1 MKHTL
6 NIPILGFAA
15 YSGTGK
21 TTLLEAL
28 IPKLTKAGLRIG
40 MLKHA
45 HHNFD
50 VDQPGKD
57 SHRLRKAGASQML
70 ISSRNRFAL
79 MTETPESESEFDY
92 LLTRFDEDKLD
103 VVLVEGCKNIAF
115 PKIELHR
122 EEVGKPWLHPNDENI
137 IAIASDSGE
146 LDSELP
152 QMNINDLEAIAQF
165 VIQYVQEAKAP
176 KSKEKEAACCDTLS
190 PAFLS
195 VVQGQ
200 EKILSLVNT
209 VSETEACKI
218 EDAYGRVLADH
229 VVSPV
234 NVPQY
239 TNSAMDGYA
248 IRGDD
253 VERES
258 YQVVAKVMAGHAYDK
273 PLEVGQAVKI
283 MTGAPT
289 PINGDTVVMREQ
301 ASKDGDTVTF
311 NGASIKT
318 GQNVRQAGEDLA
330 IGNDVFTA
338 GTRLAS
344 PEMGMIASLGFGEA
358 NVFRKLKVAVFSTG
372 DEVQAPGTEQKA
384 NSIYDSNRF
393 TIMGMLEKLGCEI
406 LDFGILEDN
415 EQLMIEALENASAQA
430 DVVMTS
436 GGVSVGDA
444 DYIKLALDKLGQ
456 IDFWRINMRPG
467 RPLAFGQINDK
478 PFFGLPGNPVA
489 VMVSFINFVEPALRK
504 MQGEQGWKPLKV
516 SAIATENLRSRQGR
530 TEFSRGIYELDET
543 GRLTVRTTGKQGSGI
558 LRSMSEANCL
568 IEISPAV
575 DTVKAG
581 ESVTIIPLQAESRPI
596 QNSKVSMSGLFIDYR
611 KIFQRDSYGSHHSLH
626 LQRPRQ
632 RTDVLVPATPQHSR
646 SSCRSRRYR
655 YH

>member
-28 IPKLTKAGLRIG
+28 LPKLTEAGLRIG

-50 VDQPGKD
+50 VDKPGKD
-57 SHRLRKAGASQML
+57 SYRLRKAGASQML
-70 ISSRNRFAL
+70 IASRNRFAL
-79 MTETPESESEFDY
+79 MTETPEAEAEFEY

-122 EEVGKPWLHPNDENI
+122 EEVGKPWLYPHDENI
-137 IAIASDSGE
+137 IAIASDSAE

-152 QMNINDLEAIAQF
+152 QMNINDLDAIAQF
-165 VIQYVQEAKAP
+165 VLQYVQDAKAP
-176 KSKEKEAACCDTLS
+176 KSKEKDAACCDTLS

-200 EKILSLVNT
+200 EKVLSLVNT
-209 VSETEACKI
+209 VSEIEACKI
-218 EDAYGRVLADH
+218 ENAYGRILAEH
-229 VVSPV
+229 IISPV

-248 IRGDD
+248 IRSDD
-253 VERES
+253 VDRDS
-258 YQVVAKVMAGHAYDK
+258 YQVVAEVMAGHAYDQ

-289 PINGDTVVMREQ
+289 PLNGDTVVMREQ
-301 ASKDGDTVTF
+301 ASQEGDKVTF
-311 NGASIKT
+311 DGANIKA

-330 IGNDVFTA
+330 IGSDVFTA

-372 DEVQAPGTEQKA
+372 DEVQTPGTEQKA

-467 RPLAFGQINDK
+467 RPLAFGQINNK

-516 SAIATENLRSRQGR
+516 NAIATENLRSRQGR
-530 TEFSRGIYELDET
+530 TEFSRGIYELDNT

-568 IEISPAV
+568 IEISPAI

-581 ESVTIIPLQAESRPI
+581 ESVTIIPLQGRI
-596 QNSKVSMSGLFIDYR
+596 
-611 KIFQRDSYGSHHSLH
+611 
-626 LQRPRQ
+626 
-632 RTDVLVPATPQHSR
+632 
-646 SSCRSRRYR
+646 
-655 YH
+655 

>member
-28 IPKLTKAGLRIG
+28 LPKLTEAGLRIG

-146 LDSELP
+146 LVSDLP

-209 VSETEACKI
+209 VAETEACKI
-218 EDAYGRVLADH
+218 ENAYGRVLADH

-258 YQVVAKVMAGHAYDK
+258 YQVVAEVMAGHAYDQ

-301 ASKDGDTVTF
+301 ASQDGDTVMF
-311 NGASIKT
+311 NGASIKI

-330 IGNDVFTA
+330 IGSDVFTA

-581 ESVTIIPLQAESRPI
+581 ESVTIIPLQGRI
-596 QNSKVSMSGLFIDYR
+596 
-611 KIFQRDSYGSHHSLH
+611 
-626 LQRPRQ
+626 
-632 RTDVLVPATPQHSR
+632 
-646 SSCRSRRYR
+646 
-655 YH
+655 

>member
-28 IPKLTKAGLRIG
+28 LPKLTEAGLRIG

-50 VDQPGKD
+50 VDKPGKD
-57 SHRLRKAGASQML
+57 SYRLRKAGASQML
-70 ISSRNRFAL
+70 IASRNRFAL
-79 MTETPESESEFDY
+79 MTETPEAEAEFEY
-92 LLTRFDEDKLD
+92 LLTRFDEDMLD

-122 EEVGKPWLHPNDENI
+122 EEVGKPWLYPNDENI

-152 QMNINDLEAIAQF
+152 QMNIHDLEAIAQF
-165 VIQYVQEAKAP
+165 VIQYAQEAKAP
-176 KSKEKEAACCDTLS
+176 KNKEKEAACCDTLS

-209 VSETEACKI
+209 VSEIEACKI
-218 EDAYGRVLADH
+218 ENAYGRVLAEH
-229 VVSPV
+229 IVSPV

-248 IRGDD
+248 IRSDD
-253 VERES
+253 VDRDS
-258 YQVVAKVMAGHAYDK
+258 YQVVAEVMAGHAYDQ
-273 PLEVGQAVKI
+273 PLDVGQAVKI

-289 PINGDTVVMREQ
+289 PRNGDTVVMREQ
-301 ASKDGDTVTF
+301 ASQEGDKVTF
-311 NGASIKT
+311 NGANIKA

-330 IGNDVFTA
+330 IGSDVFTA

-467 RPLAFGQINDK
+467 RPLAFGQINNK

-516 SAIATENLRSRQGR
+516 NAIATENLRSRQGR
-530 TEFSRGIYELDET
+530 TEFSRGVYELDAT

-568 IEISPAV
+568 IEISPAI

-581 ESVTIIPLQAESRPI
+581 ESVTIIPLQGRI
-596 QNSKVSMSGLFIDYR
+596 
-611 KIFQRDSYGSHHSLH
+611 
-626 LQRPRQ
+626 
-632 RTDVLVPATPQHSR
+632 
-646 SSCRSRRYR
+646 
-655 YH
+655 

>member
-28 IPKLTKAGLRIG
+28 LPKLTEAGLRIG

-50 VDQPGKD
+50 VDKPGKD
-57 SHRLRKAGASQML
+57 SYRLRKAGASQML
-70 ISSRNRFAL
+70 IASRNRFAL
-79 MTETPESESEFDY
+79 MTETPEAEAEFEF
-92 LLTRFDEDKLD
+92 LLTRFDEDMLD

-122 EEVGKPWLHPNDENI
+122 EEVGKPWLYPNDENI
-137 IAIASDSGE
+137 IAIASDGGE

-176 KSKEKEAACCDTLS
+176 KNKEKEAACCDTLS

-209 VSETEACKI
+209 VSEIEACKI
-218 EDAYGRVLADH
+218 ENAYGRVLAEH
-229 VVSPV
+229 IVSPV

-248 IRGDD
+248 IRSDD
-253 VERES
+253 VDRDS
-258 YQVVAKVMAGHAYDK
+258 YQVVAEVMAGHAYDQ

-289 PINGDTVVMREQ
+289 PRNGDTVVMREQ
-301 ASKDGDTVTF
+301 ASQEGDKVTF
-311 NGASIKT
+311 NSANIKA

-330 IGNDVFTA
+330 IGSDVFTA

-358 NVFRKLKVAVFSTG
+358 NVFRKVKVAVFSTG

-415 EQLMIEALENASAQA
+415 EKLMIEALENASAQA

-467 RPLAFGQINDK
+467 RPLAFGQINNK

-516 SAIATENLRSRQGR
+516 NAIATENLRSRQGR
-530 TEFSRGIYELDET
+530 TEFSRGVYELDAT

-568 IEISPAV
+568 IEISPAI

-581 ESVTIIPLQAESRPI
+581 ESVTIIPLQGRI
-596 QNSKVSMSGLFIDYR
+596 
-611 KIFQRDSYGSHHSLH
+611 
-626 LQRPRQ
+626 
-632 RTDVLVPATPQHSR
+632 
-646 SSCRSRRYR
+646 
-655 YH
+655 

>member
-6 NIPILGFAA
+6 NIPIIGFAA

-28 IPKLTKAGLRIG
+28 LPKLTEAGLRIG

-50 VDQPGKD
+50 VDKPGKD
-57 SHRLRKAGASQML
+57 SYRLRKAGASQML
-70 ISSRNRFAL
+70 IASRNRFAL
-79 MTETPESESEFDY
+79 MTETPEAEAEFEY

-122 EEVGKPWLHPNDENI
+122 EEVGKPWLYPHDDNI
-137 IAIASDSGE
+137 IAIASDTAE

-152 QMNINDLEAIAQF
+152 QMNINDLDAIAQF
-165 VIQYVQEAKAP
+165 VLQYVQDAKAP
-176 KSKEKEAACCDTLS
+176 KSKEKDAACCDTLS

-209 VSETEACKI
+209 VSEIEACKI
-218 EDAYGRVLADH
+218 ENAYGRVLAEH
-229 VVSPV
+229 IISPV

-248 IRGDD
+248 IRSDD
-253 VERES
+253 VDRDS
-258 YQVVAKVMAGHAYDK
+258 YQIVAEVMAGHAYDQ

-289 PINGDTVVMREQ
+289 PLNGDTVVMREQ
-301 ASKDGDTVTF
+301 ASQEGDNVTF
-311 NGASIKT
+311 NGAHIKA

-330 IGNDVFTA
+330 IGSDVFTA

-358 NVFRKLKVAVFSTG
+358 NVFRKLKIAVFSTG

-467 RPLAFGQINDK
+467 RPLAFGQINNK

-516 SAIATENLRSRQGR
+516 NAIATENLRSRQGR
-530 TEFSRGIYELDET
+530 TEFSRGIYELDNT

-568 IEISPAV
+568 IEISPAI

-581 ESVTIIPLQAESRPI
+581 ESVTIIPLQGRI
-596 QNSKVSMSGLFIDYR
+596 
-611 KIFQRDSYGSHHSLH
+611 
-626 LQRPRQ
+626 
-632 RTDVLVPATPQHSR
+632 
-646 SSCRSRRYR
+646 
-655 YH
+655 

>member
-28 IPKLTKAGLRIG
+28 LPKLTEAGLRIG

-50 VDQPGKD
+50 VDKPGKD
-57 SHRLRKAGASQML
+57 SYRLRKAGASQML
-70 ISSRNRFAL
+70 IASRNRFAL
-79 MTETPESESEFDY
+79 MTETPEAEAEFEY

-122 EEVGKPWLHPNDENI
+122 EEVGKPWLYPHDDNI
-137 IAIASDSGE
+137 IAIASDTAE

-152 QMNINDLEAIAQF
+152 QMNINDLDAIAQF
-165 VIQYVQEAKAP
+165 VLQYVQDAKAP
-176 KSKEKEAACCDTLS
+176 KSKEKDAACCDTLS

-209 VSETEACKI
+209 VSEIEACKI
-218 EDAYGRVLADH
+218 ENAYGRVLAEH
-229 VVSPV
+229 IISPV

-248 IRGDD
+248 IRSDD
-253 VERES
+253 VDRDS
-258 YQVVAKVMAGHAYDK
+258 YQVVAEVMAGHAYDQ

-289 PINGDTVVMREQ
+289 PRNGDTVVMREQ
-301 ASKDGDTVTF
+301 ASQEGDKVTF
-311 NGASIKT
+311 NGSNIKA

-330 IGNDVFTA
+330 IGSDVFTA

-467 RPLAFGQINDK
+467 RPLAFGQINNK

-516 SAIATENLRSRQGR
+516 NAIATENLRSRQGR
-530 TEFSRGIYELDET
+530 TEFSRGIYELDNT

-568 IEISPAV
+568 IEISPAI

-581 ESVTIIPLQAESRPI
+581 ESVTIIPVQGRI
-596 QNSKVSMSGLFIDYR
+596 
-611 KIFQRDSYGSHHSLH
+611 
-626 LQRPRQ
+626 
-632 RTDVLVPATPQHSR
+632 
-646 SSCRSRRYR
+646 
-655 YH
+655 

>member
-28 IPKLTKAGLRIG
+28 LPKLTEAGLRIG

-50 VDQPGKD
+50 VDKPGKD

-70 ISSRNRFAL
+70 IASRNRFAL
-79 MTETPESESEFDY
+79 MTETPEAEAEFEY

-122 EEVGKPWLHPNDENI
+122 EEVGKPWLYPHDENI
-137 IAIASDSGE
+137 IAIASDSAE

-152 QMNINDLEAIAQF
+152 QMNINDLDAIAQF
-165 VIQYVQEAKAP
+165 VLQYVQDAKAP
-176 KSKEKEAACCDTLS
+176 KSKEKDAACCDTLS

-209 VSETEACKI
+209 VLEIEACKI
-218 EDAYGRVLADH
+218 ENAYGRVLAEH
-229 VVSPV
+229 IISSV

-248 IRGDD
+248 IRSDD
-253 VERES
+253 VDRDS
-258 YQVVAKVMAGHAYDK
+258 YQVVAEVMAGHAYDQ
-273 PLEVGQAVKI
+273 PLQVGQAVKI

-289 PINGDTVVMREQ
+289 PLNGDTVVMREQ
-301 ASKDGDTVTF
+301 ASQEGDKVTF
-311 NGASIKT
+311 NGAHIKA
-318 GQNVRQAGEDLA
+318 GQNVRQAGEDLT
-330 IGNDVFTA
+330 IGSDVFTA

-467 RPLAFGQINDK
+467 RPLAFGQINNK

-516 SAIATENLRSRQGR
+516 NAIATENLRSRQGR
-530 TEFSRGIYELDET
+530 TEFSRGIYELDNT

-568 IEISPAV
+568 IEISPAI

-581 ESVTIIPLQAESRPI
+581 ESVTIIPLQGRI
-596 QNSKVSMSGLFIDYR
+596 
-611 KIFQRDSYGSHHSLH
+611 
-626 LQRPRQ
+626 
-632 RTDVLVPATPQHSR
+632 
-646 SSCRSRRYR
+646 
-655 YH
+655 

>member
-28 IPKLTKAGLRIG
+28 LPKLTEAGLRIG

-209 VSETEACKI
+209 VAETEACKI

-253 VERES
+253 VERSS
-258 YQVVAKVMAGHAYDK
+258 YQVVAEVMAGHAYDQ

-301 ASKDGDTVTF
+301 ASQDGDTVTF

-330 IGNDVFTA
+330 IGSDVFTA

-467 RPLAFGQINDK
+467 RPLAFGQINNK

-575 DTVKAG
+575 DTVKTG
-581 ESVTIIPLQAESRPI
+581 ESVTIIPLQGRI
-596 QNSKVSMSGLFIDYR
+596 
-611 KIFQRDSYGSHHSLH
+611 
-626 LQRPRQ
+626 
-632 RTDVLVPATPQHSR
+632 
-646 SSCRSRRYR
+646 
-655 YH
+655 

>member
-28 IPKLTKAGLRIG
+28 LPKLTEAGLRIG

-50 VDQPGKD
+50 VDKPGKD
-57 SHRLRKAGASQML
+57 SYRLRKAGASQML
-70 ISSRNRFAL
+70 IASRNRFAL
-79 MTETPESESEFDY
+79 MTETPEAEAEFEY

-122 EEVGKPWLHPNDENI
+122 EEVGKPWLYPHDENI
-137 IAIASDSGE
+137 IAIASDTAE

-152 QMNINDLEAIAQF
+152 QMNINDLDAIAQF
-165 VIQYVQEAKAP
+165 VLQYVQEAKAP
-176 KSKEKEAACCDTLS
+176 KSKEKDAACCDTLS

-209 VSETEACKI
+209 VSEIEACKI
-218 EDAYGRVLADH
+218 ENAYGRVLAEDII
-229 VVSPV
+229 SPV

-248 IRGDD
+248 IRSDD
-253 VERES
+253 VDRDS
-258 YQVVAKVMAGHAYDK
+258 YQVVAEVMAGHAYDQ
-273 PLEVGQAVKI
+273 PLQVGQAVKI

-289 PINGDTVVMREQ
+289 PLNGDTVVMREQ
-301 ASKDGDTVTF
+301 ASQEGDKVTF
-311 NGASIKT
+311 NGAHIKA

-330 IGNDVFTA
+330 IGSDVFTA

-467 RPLAFGQINDK
+467 RPLAFGQINNK

-516 SAIATENLRSRQGR
+516 NAIATENLRSRQGR
-530 TEFSRGIYELDET
+530 TEFSRGIYELDDT

-568 IEISPAV
+568 IEISPAI

-581 ESVTIIPLQAESRPI
+581 ESVTIIPLQGRI
-596 QNSKVSMSGLFIDYR
+596 
-611 KIFQRDSYGSHHSLH
+611 
-626 LQRPRQ
+626 
-632 RTDVLVPATPQHSR
+632 
-646 SSCRSRRYR
+646 
-655 YH
+655 

>member
-28 IPKLTKAGLRIG
+28 LPKLTEAGLRIG

-50 VDQPGKD
+50 VDKPGKD
-57 SHRLRKAGASQML
+57 SYRLRKAGASQML
-70 ISSRNRFAL
+70 IASRNRFAL
-79 MTETPESESEFDY
+79 MTETPEAEAEFEY

-122 EEVGKPWLHPNDENI
+122 EEVGKPWLYPHDENI
-137 IAIASDSGE
+137 IAIASDSAE

-152 QMNINDLEAIAQF
+152 QMNINDLDAIAQF
-165 VIQYVQEAKAP
+165 VLQYVQDAKAP
-176 KSKEKEAACCDTLS
+176 KSKEKDAACCDTLS

-209 VSETEACKI
+209 VSEIEACKI
-218 EDAYGRVLADH
+218 ENAYGRVLAEH
-229 VVSPV
+229 IISPV

-248 IRGDD
+248 IRSDD
-253 VERES
+253 VDRDS
-258 YQVVAKVMAGHAYDK
+258 YQVVAEVMAGHAYDQ

-289 PINGDTVVMREQ
+289 PLNGDTVVMREQ
-301 ASKDGDTVTF
+301 ASQEGDKVTF
-311 NGASIKT
+311 NGSNIKA

-330 IGNDVFTA
+330 IGSDVFTA

-467 RPLAFGQINDK
+467 RPLAFGQINNK

-516 SAIATENLRSRQGR
+516 NAIATENLRSRQGR
-530 TEFSRGIYELDET
+530 TEFSRGIYELDNT

-568 IEISPAV
+568 IEISPAI

-581 ESVTIIPLQAESRPI
+581 ESVTIIPLQGRI
-596 QNSKVSMSGLFIDYR
+596 
-611 KIFQRDSYGSHHSLH
+611 
-626 LQRPRQ
+626 
-632 RTDVLVPATPQHSR
+632 
-646 SSCRSRRYR
+646 
-655 YH
+655 

>member
-28 IPKLTKAGLRIG
+28 LPKLTEAGLRIG

-50 VDQPGKD
+50 VDKPGKD
-57 SHRLRKAGASQML
+57 SYRLRKAGASQML
-70 ISSRNRFAL
+70 IASRNRFAL
-79 MTETPESESEFDY
+79 MTETPEAEAEFEY

-122 EEVGKPWLHPNDENI
+122 EEVGKPWLYPHDENI
-137 IAIASDSGE
+137 IAIASDSAE

-152 QMNINDLEAIAQF
+152 QMNINDLDAIAQF
-165 VIQYVQEAKAP
+165 VLQYVQDAKAP
-176 KSKEKEAACCDTLS
+176 KSKEKDAACCDTLS

-209 VSETEACKI
+209 VSEIEACKI
-218 EDAYGRVLADH
+218 ENAYGRVLAEDII
-229 VVSPV
+229 SPV

-248 IRGDD
+248 IRSDD
-253 VERES
+253 VDRDS
-258 YQVVAKVMAGHAYDK
+258 YQVVAEVMAGHAYDQ
-273 PLEVGQAVKI
+273 PLQVGQAVKI

-289 PINGDTVVMREQ
+289 PLNGDTVVMREQ
-301 ASKDGDTVTF
+301 ASQEGDKVTF
-311 NGASIKT
+311 NGSHIKA

-330 IGNDVFTA
+330 IGSDVFTA

-344 PEMGMIASLGFGEA
+344 PEMGMTASLGFGEA

-467 RPLAFGQINDK
+467 RPLAFGQINNK

-516 SAIATENLRSRQGR
+516 NAIATENLRSRQGR
-530 TEFSRGIYELDET
+530 TEFSRGIYELDDT
-543 GRLTVRTTGKQGSGI
+543 GRLTVRTTGQQGSGI

-568 IEISPAV
+568 IEISPAI

-581 ESVTIIPLQAESRPI
+581 ESVTIIPLQGRI
-596 QNSKVSMSGLFIDYR
+596 
-611 KIFQRDSYGSHHSLH
+611 
-626 LQRPRQ
+626 
-632 RTDVLVPATPQHSR
+632 
-646 SSCRSRRYR
+646 
-655 YH
+655 

>member
-6 NIPILGFAA
+6 NIPIIGFAA

-28 IPKLTKAGLRIG
+28 LPKLTEAGLRIG

-50 VDQPGKD
+50 VDKPGKD
-57 SHRLRKAGASQML
+57 SYRLRKAGASQML
-70 ISSRNRFAL
+70 IASRNRFAL
-79 MTETPESESEFDY
+79 MTETPEAEAEFEY

-122 EEVGKPWLHPNDENI
+122 EEVGKPWLYPHDENI
-137 IAIASDSGE
+137 IAIASDTAE

-152 QMNINDLEAIAQF
+152 QMNINDLDAIAQF
-165 VIQYVQEAKAP
+165 VLQYVQEAKAP
-176 KSKEKEAACCDTLS
+176 KSKEKDAACCDTLS

-209 VSETEACKI
+209 VSEIEACKI
-218 EDAYGRVLADH
+218 ENAYGRVLAEH
-229 VVSPV
+229 IVSPV

-248 IRGDD
+248 IRSDD
-253 VERES
+253 VDRDS
-258 YQVVAKVMAGHAYDK
+258 YQVVAEVMAGHAYDQ

-289 PINGDTVVMREQ
+289 PLNGDTVVMREQ
-301 ASKDGDTVTF
+301 ASQEGDKVTF
-311 NGASIKT
+311 DGANIKA

-330 IGNDVFTA
+330 IGSDVFTA

-372 DEVQAPGTEQKA
+372 DEVQTPGTEQKA

-467 RPLAFGQINDK
+467 RPLAFGQINNK

-516 SAIATENLRSRQGR
+516 NAIATENLRSRQGR
-530 TEFSRGIYELDET
+530 TEFSRGIYELDNT

-568 IEISPAV
+568 IEISPAI

-581 ESVTIIPLQAESRPI
+581 ESVTIIPLQGRI
-596 QNSKVSMSGLFIDYR
+596 
-611 KIFQRDSYGSHHSLH
+611 
-626 LQRPRQ
+626 
-632 RTDVLVPATPQHSR
+632 
-646 SSCRSRRYR
+646 
-655 YH
+655 

>member
-28 IPKLTKAGLRIG
+28 LPKLTEAGLRIG

-92 LLTRFDEDKLD
+92 LLTRFDEGKLD

-137 IAIASDSGE
+137 IAIASDSDE

-258 YQVVAKVMAGHAYDK
+258 YQVVAEVMAGHAYDQ

-301 ASKDGDTVTF
+301 ASQDDETVTF

-318 GQNVRQAGEDLA
+318 GQNVRQAGEDLE
-330 IGNDVFTA
+330 IGSDVFTA

-543 GRLTVRTTGKQGSGI
+543 GRLSVRTTGKQGSGI

-575 DTVKAG
+575 DTVKVG
-581 ESVTIIPLQAESRPI
+581 ESVTIIPLQGRI
-596 QNSKVSMSGLFIDYR
+596 
-611 KIFQRDSYGSHHSLH
+611 
-626 LQRPRQ
+626 
-632 RTDVLVPATPQHSR
+632 
-646 SSCRSRRYR
+646 
-655 YH
+655 

>member
-28 IPKLTKAGLRIG
+28 LPKLTEAGLRIG

-50 VDQPGKD
+50 VDKPGKD
-57 SHRLRKAGASQML
+57 SYRLRKAGASQML
-70 ISSRNRFAL
+70 IASRNRFAL
-79 MTETPESESEFDY
+79 MTETPEAEAEFEY

-122 EEVGKPWLHPNDENI
+122 EEVGKPWLYPHDENI
-137 IAIASDSGE
+137 IAIASDTAE

-152 QMNINDLEAIAQF
+152 QMNINDLDAIAQF
-165 VIQYVQEAKAP
+165 VLQYVQEAKAP
-176 KSKEKEAACCDTLS
+176 KSKEKDAACCDTLS

-209 VSETEACKI
+209 VSEIEACKI
-218 EDAYGRVLADH
+218 ENAYGRVLSEH
-229 VVSPV
+229 IISPV

-248 IRGDD
+248 IRSDD
-253 VERES
+253 VDRDS
-258 YQVVAKVMAGHAYDK
+258 YQVVAEVMAGHAYDQ

-289 PINGDTVVMREQ
+289 PLNGDTVVMREQ
-301 ASKDGDTVTF
+301 ASLEGDKVTF
-311 NGASIKT
+311 NGSNIKA

-330 IGNDVFTA
+330 IGSDVFTA

-467 RPLAFGQINDK
+467 RPLAFGQINNK

-516 SAIATENLRSRQGR
+516 NAIATENLRSRQGR
-530 TEFSRGIYELDET
+530 TEFSRGIYELDDT

-568 IEISPAV
+568 IEISPAI

-581 ESVTIIPLQAESRPI
+581 ESVTIIPLQGRI
-596 QNSKVSMSGLFIDYR
+596 
-611 KIFQRDSYGSHHSLH
+611 
-626 LQRPRQ
+626 
-632 RTDVLVPATPQHSR
+632 
-646 SSCRSRRYR
+646 
-655 YH
+655 

>member
-28 IPKLTKAGLRIG
+28 LPKLTEAGLRIG

-50 VDQPGKD
+50 VDKPGKD
-57 SHRLRKAGASQML
+57 SYRLRKAGASQML
-70 ISSRNRFAL
+70 IASRNRFAL
-79 MTETPESESEFDY
+79 MTETPEAEAEFEY

-122 EEVGKPWLHPNDENI
+122 EEVGKPWLYPHDDNI
-137 IAIASDSGE
+137 IAIASDSAE

-152 QMNINDLEAIAQF
+152 QMNINDLDAIAQF
-165 VIQYVQEAKAP
+165 VLQYVQDAKAP
-176 KSKEKEAACCDTLS
+176 KSKEKDAACCDTLS

-209 VSETEACKI
+209 VSEIEACKI
-218 EDAYGRVLADH
+218 ENAYGRVLAEH
-229 VVSPV
+229 IISPV

-248 IRGDD
+248 IRSDD
-253 VERES
+253 VDRDS
-258 YQVVAKVMAGHAYDK
+258 YQVVAEVMAGHAYDQ

-289 PINGDTVVMREQ
+289 PRNGDTVVMREQ
-301 ASKDGDTVTF
+301 ASQEGDKVTF
-311 NGASIKT
+311 NGSNIKA

-330 IGNDVFTA
+330 IGSDVFTA

-467 RPLAFGQINDK
+467 RPLAFGQINNK

-516 SAIATENLRSRQGR
+516 NAIATENLRSRQGR
-530 TEFSRGIYELDET
+530 TEFSRGIYELDNT

-568 IEISPAV
+568 IEISPAI

-581 ESVTIIPLQAESRPI
+581 ESVTIIPLQGRI
-596 QNSKVSMSGLFIDYR
+596 
-611 KIFQRDSYGSHHSLH
+611 
-626 LQRPRQ
+626 
-632 RTDVLVPATPQHSR
+632 
-646 SSCRSRRYR
+646 
-655 YH
+655 

>member
-28 IPKLTKAGLRIG
+28 LPKLTETGLRIG

-50 VDQPGKD
+50 VDKPGKD
-57 SHRLRKAGASQML
+57 SYRLRKAGASQML
-70 ISSRNRFAL
+70 IASRNRFAL
-79 MTETPESESEFDY
+79 MTETPEAEAEFEY

-122 EEVGKPWLHPNDENI
+122 EEVGKPWLYPHDDNI
-137 IAIASDSGE
+137 IAIASDTAE

-152 QMNINDLEAIAQF
+152 QMNINDLDAIAQF
-165 VIQYVQEAKAP
+165 VLQYVQEAKAP
-176 KSKEKEAACCDTLS
+176 KSKEKDAACCDTLS

-209 VSETEACKI
+209 VSEIEACKI
-218 EDAYGRVLADH
+218 ENAYGRVLAEDII
-229 VVSPV
+229 SPV

-248 IRGDD
+248 IRSDD
-253 VERES
+253 VDRDS
-258 YQVVAKVMAGHAYDK
+258 YQVVAEVMAGHAYDQ

-289 PINGDTVVMREQ
+289 PRNGDTVVMREQ
-301 ASKDGDTVTF
+301 ASQEGDKVTF
-311 NGASIKT
+311 NGANIKA

-330 IGNDVFTA
+330 IGSDVFTA

-467 RPLAFGQINDK
+467 RPLAFGQINNK

-516 SAIATENLRSRQGR
+516 NAIATENLRSRQGR
-530 TEFSRGIYELDET
+530 TEFSRGIYELDDT

-568 IEISPAV
+568 IEISPAI

-581 ESVTIIPLQAESRPI
+581 ESVTIIPLQGRI
-596 QNSKVSMSGLFIDYR
+596 
-611 KIFQRDSYGSHHSLH
+611 
-626 LQRPRQ
+626 
-632 RTDVLVPATPQHSR
+632 
-646 SSCRSRRYR
+646 
-655 YH
+655 

>member
-6 NIPILGFAA
+6 NIPIIGFAA

-28 IPKLTKAGLRIG
+28 LPKLTEAGLRIG

-50 VDQPGKD
+50 VDKPGKD
-57 SHRLRKAGASQML
+57 SYRLRKAGASQML
-70 ISSRNRFAL
+70 IASRNRFAL
-79 MTETPESESEFDY
+79 MTETPEAEAEFEY

-122 EEVGKPWLHPNDENI
+122 EEVGKPWLYPHDENI
-137 IAIASDSGE
+137 IAIASDTAE

-152 QMNINDLEAIAQF
+152 QMNINDLDAIAQF
-165 VIQYVQEAKAP
+165 VLQYVQEAKAP
-176 KSKEKEAACCDTLS
+176 KSKEKDAACCDTLS

-209 VSETEACKI
+209 VSEIEACKI
-218 EDAYGRVLADH
+218 ENAYGRVLAEDII
-229 VVSPV
+229 SPV

-248 IRGDD
+248 IRSDD
-253 VERES
+253 VDRDS
-258 YQVVAKVMAGHAYDK
+258 YQIVAEVMAGHAYDQL
-273 PLEVGQAVKI
+273 LEVGQAVKI

-289 PINGDTVVMREQ
+289 PLNGDTVVMREQ
-301 ASKDGDTVTF
+301 ASQEGDNVTF
-311 NGASIKT
+311 NGAHIKA

-330 IGNDVFTA
+330 IGSDVFTA

-467 RPLAFGQINDK
+467 RPLAFGQINNK

-516 SAIATENLRSRQGR
+516 NAIATENLRSRQGR
-530 TEFSRGIYELDET
+530 TEFSRGVYELDDT

-568 IEISPAV
+568 IEISPAI

-581 ESVTIIPLQAESRPI
+581 ESVTIIPLQGRI
-596 QNSKVSMSGLFIDYR
+596 
-611 KIFQRDSYGSHHSLH
+611 
-626 LQRPRQ
+626 
-632 RTDVLVPATPQHSR
+632 
-646 SSCRSRRYR
+646 
-655 YH
+655 

>member
-28 IPKLTKAGLRIG
+28 LPKLTEAGLRIG

-50 VDQPGKD
+50 VDKPGKD

-70 ISSRNRFAL
+70 IASRNRFAL
-79 MTETPESESEFDY
+79 MTETREAEAEFEY
-92 LLTRFDEDKLD
+92 LLTRFDEDNLD

-122 EEVGKPWLHPNDENI
+122 EEVGKPWLYPHDDNI
-137 IAIASDSGE
+137 IAIASDSAE

-152 QMNINDLEAIAQF
+152 QMNINDLDAIAQF
-165 VIQYVQEAKAP
+165 VLQYVQEAKAP
-176 KSKEKEAACCDTLS
+176 KSKEKDAACCDTLS

-209 VSETEACKI
+209 VSEIEACKI
-218 EDAYGRVLADH
+218 ENAYGRVLAEDII
-229 VVSPV
+229 SPV

-248 IRGDD
+248 IRSDD
-253 VERES
+253 VDRDS
-258 YQVVAKVMAGHAYDK
+258 YQVVAEVMAGHAYDQ

-289 PINGDTVVMREQ
+289 PRNGDTVVMREQ
-301 ASKDGDTVTF
+301 ASQEGDKVTF
-311 NGASIKT
+311 NGSNIKA

-330 IGNDVFTA
+330 IGSDVFTA

-467 RPLAFGQINDK
+467 RPLAFGQINNK

-516 SAIATENLRSRQGR
+516 NAIATENLRSRQGR
-530 TEFSRGIYELDET
+530 TEFSRGIYELDDT

-568 IEISPAV
+568 IEISPAI

-581 ESVTIIPLQAESRPI
+581 ESVTIIPLQGRI
-596 QNSKVSMSGLFIDYR
+596 
-611 KIFQRDSYGSHHSLH
+611 
-626 LQRPRQ
+626 
-632 RTDVLVPATPQHSR
+632 
-646 SSCRSRRYR
+646 
-655 YH
+655 

>member
-28 IPKLTKAGLRIG
+28 LPKLTEAGLRIG

-50 VDQPGKD
+50 VDKPGKD
-57 SHRLRKAGASQML
+57 SYRLRKAGASQML
-70 ISSRNRFAL
+70 IASRNRFAL
-79 MTETPESESEFDY
+79 MTETPEAEAEFEY
-92 LLTRFDEDKLD
+92 LLTRFDEDMLD

-122 EEVGKPWLHPNDENI
+122 EEVGKPWLYPHDENI
-137 IAIASDSGE
+137 IAIASDSAE

-152 QMNINDLEAIAQF
+152 QMNINDLDAIAQF
-165 VIQYVQEAKAP
+165 VLQYVQDAKAP
-176 KSKEKEAACCDTLS
+176 KSKEKDAACCDTLS

-200 EKILSLVNT
+200 EKVLSLVNT
-209 VSETEACKI
+209 VSEIEACKI
-218 EDAYGRVLADH
+218 ENAYGRVLAEDII
-229 VVSPV
+229 SPV

-248 IRGDD
+248 IRSDD
-253 VERES
+253 VDRDS
-258 YQVVAKVMAGHAYDK
+258 YQVVAEVMAGHAYDQ
-273 PLEVGQAVKI
+273 PLQVGQAVKI

-289 PINGDTVVMREQ
+289 PLNGDTVVMREQ
-301 ASKDGDTVTF
+301 ASQEGDEVTF
-311 NGASIKT
+311 NGAHIKA
-318 GQNVRQAGEDLA
+318 GQNVRQAGEDLT
-330 IGNDVFTA
+330 IGSDVFTA

-467 RPLAFGQINDK
+467 RPLAFGQINNK

-516 SAIATENLRSRQGR
+516 NAIATENLRSRQGR
-530 TEFSRGIYELDET
+530 TEFSRGIYELDDT

-568 IEISPAV
+568 IEISPAI

-581 ESVTIIPLQAESRPI
+581 ESVTIIPLQGRI
-596 QNSKVSMSGLFIDYR
+596 
-611 KIFQRDSYGSHHSLH
+611 
-626 LQRPRQ
+626 
-632 RTDVLVPATPQHSR
+632 
-646 SSCRSRRYR
+646 
-655 YH
+655 

>member
-28 IPKLTKAGLRIG
+28 LPKLTEAGLRIG

-50 VDQPGKD
+50 VDKPGKD
-57 SHRLRKAGASQML
+57 SYRLRKAGASQML
-70 ISSRNRFAL
+70 IASRNRFAL
-79 MTETPESESEFDY
+79 MTETPEAEAEFEY

-122 EEVGKPWLHPNDENI
+122 EEVGKPWLYPHDDNI
-137 IAIASDSGE
+137 IAIASDTAE

-152 QMNINDLEAIAQF
+152 QMNINDLDAIAQF
-165 VIQYVQEAKAP
+165 VLQYVQDAKAP
-176 KSKEKEAACCDTLS
+176 KSKEKDAACCDTLS

-209 VSETEACKI
+209 VSGIEACKI
-218 EDAYGRVLADH
+218 ENAYGRVLAEH
-229 VVSPV
+229 IISPV

-248 IRGDD
+248 IRSDD
-253 VERES
+253 VDRDS
-258 YQVVAKVMAGHAYDK
+258 YQVVAEVMAGHAYDQ

-289 PINGDTVVMREQ
+289 PRNGDTVVMREQ
-301 ASKDGDTVTF
+301 ASQEGDKVTF
-311 NGASIKT
+311 NGSNIKA

-330 IGNDVFTA
+330 IGSDVFTA

-467 RPLAFGQINDK
+467 RPLAFGQINNK

-516 SAIATENLRSRQGR
+516 NAIATENLRSRQGR
-530 TEFSRGIYELDET
+530 TEFSRGIYELDDT

-568 IEISPAV
+568 IEISPAI

-581 ESVTIIPLQAESRPI
+581 ESVTIIPLQGRI
-596 QNSKVSMSGLFIDYR
+596 
-611 KIFQRDSYGSHHSLH
+611 
-626 LQRPRQ
+626 
-632 RTDVLVPATPQHSR
+632 
-646 SSCRSRRYR
+646 
-655 YH
+655 

>member
-28 IPKLTKAGLRIG
+28 LPKLTDAGLRIG

-209 VSETEACKI
+209 VAETEACKI

-258 YQVVAKVMAGHAYDK
+258 YQVVAEVMAGHAYDQ

-301 ASKDGDTVTF
+301 ASQDGDTVTF
-311 NGASIKT
+311 NGTSIKT

-330 IGNDVFTA
+330 IGSDVFTA

-358 NVFRKLKVAVFSTG
+358 NVFRKLKVGVFSTG

-415 EQLMIEALENASAQA
+415 EQLMIEALEKASAQA

-467 RPLAFGQINDK
+467 RPLAFGQINNK

-516 SAIATENLRSRQGR
+516 SAIATESLRSRQGR
-530 TEFSRGIYELDET
+530 TEFSRGIYELDETGRET

-581 ESVTIIPLQAESRPI
+581 ESVTIIPLQGRI
-596 QNSKVSMSGLFIDYR
+596 
-611 KIFQRDSYGSHHSLH
+611 
-626 LQRPRQ
+626 
-632 RTDVLVPATPQHSR
+632 
-646 SSCRSRRYR
+646 
-655 YH
+655 

>member
-28 IPKLTKAGLRIG
+28 LPKLTEAGLRIG

-50 VDQPGKD
+50 VDKPGKD
-57 SHRLRKAGASQML
+57 SYRLRKAGASQML
-70 ISSRNRFAL
+70 IASRNRFAL
-79 MTETPESESEFDY
+79 MTETPEAEAEFEY

-122 EEVGKPWLHPNDENI
+122 EEVGKPWLYPHDENI
-137 IAIASDSGE
+137 IAIASDTAE

-152 QMNINDLEAIAQF
+152 QMNINDLDAIAQF
-165 VIQYVQEAKAP
+165 VLQYVQEAKAP
-176 KSKEKEAACCDTLS
+176 KSKEKDAACCDTLS

-209 VSETEACKI
+209 VSEIEVCKI
-218 EDAYGRVLADH
+218 ENAYDRVLAEH
-229 VVSPV
+229 IISPV

-248 IRGDD
+248 IRSDD
-253 VERES
+253 VDRDS
-258 YQVVAKVMAGHAYDK
+258 YQVVAEVMAGHAYDQ

-289 PINGDTVVMREQ
+289 PLNGDTVVMREQ
-301 ASKDGDTVTF
+301 ASQEGDKVTF
-311 NGASIKT
+311 NGSNIKA

-330 IGNDVFTA
+330 IGSDIFTA

-358 NVFRKLKVAVFSTG
+358 NVYRKLKVAVFSTG

-467 RPLAFGQINDK
+467 RPLAFGQINNK

-516 SAIATENLRSRQGR
+516 NAIATENLRSRQGR
-530 TEFSRGIYELDET
+530 TEFSRGIYELDDT

-568 IEISPAV
+568 IEISPAI

-581 ESVTIIPLQAESRPI
+581 ESVTIIPLQGRI
-596 QNSKVSMSGLFIDYR
+596 
-611 KIFQRDSYGSHHSLH
+611 
-626 LQRPRQ
+626 
-632 RTDVLVPATPQHSR
+632 
-646 SSCRSRRYR
+646 
-655 YH
+655 

>member
-28 IPKLTKAGLRIG
+28 LPKLTEAGLRIG

-50 VDQPGKD
+50 VDKPGKD
-57 SHRLRKAGASQML
+57 SYRLRKAGASQML
-70 ISSRNRFAL
+70 IASRNRFAL
-79 MTETPESESEFDY
+79 MTETPEAEAEFEY

-122 EEVGKPWLHPNDENI
+122 EEVGKPWLYPHDENI
-137 IAIASDSGE
+137 IAIASDSAE

-152 QMNINDLEAIAQF
+152 QMNINDLDAIAQF
-165 VIQYVQEAKAP
+165 VLQYVQDAKAP
-176 KSKEKEAACCDTLS
+176 KSKEKDAACCDTLS

-200 EKILSLVNT
+200 EKVLSLVNT
-209 VSETEACKI
+209 VSEIEACKI
-218 EDAYGRVLADH
+218 ENAYGRVLAEDII
-229 VVSPV
+229 SPV

-248 IRGDD
+248 IRSDD
-253 VERES
+253 VDRDS
-258 YQVVAKVMAGHAYDK
+258 YQVVAEVMAGHAYDQ

-289 PINGDTVVMREQ
+289 PRNGDTVVMREQ
-301 ASKDGDTVTF
+301 ASQEGDKVTF
-311 NGASIKT
+311 NGAHIKA

-330 IGNDVFTA
+330 IGSDVFTA

-467 RPLAFGQINDK
+467 RPLAFGQINNK

-516 SAIATENLRSRQGR
+516 NAIATENLRSRQGR
-530 TEFSRGIYELDET
+530 TEFSRGIYELDDT

-568 IEISPAV
+568 IEISPAI

-581 ESVTIIPLQAESRPI
+581 ESVTIIPLQGRI
-596 QNSKVSMSGLFIDYR
+596 
-611 KIFQRDSYGSHHSLH
+611 
-626 LQRPRQ
+626 
-632 RTDVLVPATPQHSR
+632 
-646 SSCRSRRYR
+646 
-655 YH
+655 

>member
-28 IPKLTKAGLRIG
+28 LPKLTEAGLRIG

-50 VDQPGKD
+50 VDKPGKD
-57 SHRLRKAGASQML
+57 SYRLRKAGASQML
-70 ISSRNRFAL
+70 IASRNRFAL
-79 MTETPESESEFDY
+79 MTETPEAEAEFEY

-122 EEVGKPWLHPNDENI
+122 EEVGKPWLYPHDENI
-137 IAIASDSGE
+137 IAIASDSAE

-152 QMNINDLEAIAQF
+152 QMNINDLDAIAQF
-165 VIQYVQEAKAP
+165 VLQYVQDAKAP
-176 KSKEKEAACCDTLS
+176 KSKEKDAACCDTLS

-209 VSETEACKI
+209 VSEIEACKI
-218 EDAYGRVLADH
+218 ENAYGRVLAEDII
-229 VVSPV
+229 SPV

-248 IRGDD
+248 IRSDD
-253 VERES
+253 VDRDS
-258 YQVVAKVMAGHAYDK
+258 YQVVAEVMAGHAYDQ
-273 PLEVGQAVKI
+273 PLQVGQAVKI

-289 PINGDTVVMREQ
+289 PLNGDTVVMREQ
-301 ASKDGDTVTF
+301 ASQEGDKVTF
-311 NGASIKT
+311 NGAHIKA

-330 IGNDVFTA
+330 IGSDVFTA

-344 PEMGMIASLGFGEA
+344 PEMGMTASLGFGEA

-467 RPLAFGQINDK
+467 RPLAFGQINNK

-516 SAIATENLRSRQGR
+516 NAIATENLRSRQGR
-530 TEFSRGIYELDET
+530 TEFSRGIYELDDT

-568 IEISPAV
+568 IEISPAI

-581 ESVTIIPLQAESRPI
+581 ESVTIIPLQGRI
-596 QNSKVSMSGLFIDYR
+596 
-611 KIFQRDSYGSHHSLH
+611 
-626 LQRPRQ
+626 
-632 RTDVLVPATPQHSR
+632 
-646 SSCRSRRYR
+646 
-655 YH
+655 

>member
-28 IPKLTKAGLRIG
+28 LPKLTEAGLRIG

-50 VDQPGKD
+50 VDKPGKD
-57 SHRLRKAGASQML
+57 SYRLRKAGASQML
-70 ISSRNRFAL
+70 IASRNRFAL
-79 MTETPESESEFDY
+79 MTETPEAEAEFEY

-122 EEVGKPWLHPNDENI
+122 EEVGKPWLYPHDENI
-137 IAIASDSGE
+137 IAIASDSAE

-152 QMNINDLEAIAQF
+152 QMNINDLDAIAQF
-165 VIQYVQEAKAP
+165 VLQYVQDAKAP
-176 KSKEKEAACCDTLS
+176 KSKEKDAACCDTLS

-209 VSETEACKI
+209 VSEIEACKI
-218 EDAYGRVLADH
+218 ENAYGRVLAEH
-229 VVSPV
+229 IISPV

-248 IRGDD
+248 IRSDD
-253 VERES
+253 VDRDS
-258 YQVVAKVMAGHAYDK
+258 YQIVAEVMAGHAYDQ

-289 PINGDTVVMREQ
+289 PRNGDTVVMREQ
-301 ASKDGDTVTF
+301 ASQEGDKVTF
-311 NGASIKT
+311 NGAHIKA

-330 IGNDVFTA
+330 IGSDVFTA

-344 PEMGMIASLGFGEA
+344 SEMGMIASLGFGEA

-467 RPLAFGQINDK
+467 RPLAFGQINNK

-516 SAIATENLRSRQGR
+516 NAIATENLRSRQGR
-530 TEFSRGIYELDET
+530 TEFSRGIYELDDT

-568 IEISPAV
+568 IEISPAI

-581 ESVTIIPLQAESRPI
+581 ESVTIIPLQGRI
-596 QNSKVSMSGLFIDYR
+596 
-611 KIFQRDSYGSHHSLH
+611 
-626 LQRPRQ
+626 
-632 RTDVLVPATPQHSR
+632 
-646 SSCRSRRYR
+646 
-655 YH
+655 

>member
-28 IPKLTKAGLRIG
+28 LPKLTEAGLRIG

-50 VDQPGKD
+50 VDKPGKD
-57 SHRLRKAGASQML
+57 SYRLRKAGASQML
-70 ISSRNRFAL
+70 IASRNRFAL
-79 MTETPESESEFDY
+79 MTETPEAEAEFEY
-92 LLTRFDEDKLD
+92 LLTRFDEDMLD
-103 VVLVEGCKNIAF
+103 VILVEGCKNIAF

-122 EEVGKPWLHPNDENI
+122 EEVGKPWLYPHDDNI
-137 IAIASDSGE
+137 IAIASDSAE

-152 QMNINDLEAIAQF
+152 QMNINDLDAIAQF
-165 VIQYVQEAKAP
+165 VLQYVQDAKAP
-176 KSKEKEAACCDTLS
+176 KSKEKDAACCDTLS

-209 VSETEACKI
+209 VSEIEACKI
-218 EDAYGRVLADH
+218 ENAYGRVLAEH
-229 VVSPV
+229 IVSPV

-248 IRGDD
+248 IRSDD
-253 VERES
+253 VDRDS
-258 YQVVAKVMAGHAYDK
+258 YQVVAEVMAGHAYDQ

-289 PINGDTVVMREQ
+289 PRNGDTVVMREQ
-301 ASKDGDTVTF
+301 AIQEGDKVTF
-311 NGASIKT
+311 NGANIKA

-330 IGNDVFTA
+330 IGSDVFTA

-467 RPLAFGQINDK
+467 RPLAFGQINNK

-516 SAIATENLRSRQGR
+516 NAIATENLRSRQGR
-530 TEFSRGIYELDET
+530 TEFSRGIYELDDT
-543 GRLTVRTTGKQGSGI
+543 GRLTVLTTGKQGSGI

-568 IEISPAV
+568 IEISPAI

-581 ESVTIIPLQAESRPI
+581 ESVTIIPLQGRI
-596 QNSKVSMSGLFIDYR
+596 
-611 KIFQRDSYGSHHSLH
+611 
-626 LQRPRQ
+626 
-632 RTDVLVPATPQHSR
+632 
-646 SSCRSRRYR
+646 
-655 YH
+655 

>member
-28 IPKLTKAGLRIG
+28 LPKLTEAGLRIG

-50 VDQPGKD
+50 VDKPGKD
-57 SHRLRKAGASQML
+57 SYRLRKAGASQML
-70 ISSRNRFAL
+70 IASRNRFAL
-79 MTETPESESEFDY
+79 MTETPEAEAEFEY

-122 EEVGKPWLHPNDENI
+122 EEVGKPWLYPHDDNI
-137 IAIASDSGE
+137 IAIASDTAE

-152 QMNINDLEAIAQF
+152 QMNINDLDAIAQF
-165 VIQYVQEAKAP
+165 VLQYVQDAKAP
-176 KSKEKEAACCDTLS
+176 KSKEKDAACCDTLS

-209 VSETEACKI
+209 VSGIEACKI
-218 EDAYGRVLADH
+218 ENAYGRVLAEH
-229 VVSPV
+229 IISPV

-248 IRGDD
+248 IRSDD
-253 VERES
+253 VDRDS
-258 YQVVAKVMAGHAYDK
+258 YQVVAEVMAGHAYDQ
-273 PLEVGQAVKI
+273 PLEVGQTVKI

-289 PINGDTVVMREQ
+289 PRNGDTVVMREQ
-301 ASKDGDTVTF
+301 ASQEGDKVTF
-311 NGASIKT
+311 NGSNIKA

-330 IGNDVFTA
+330 IGSDVFTA

-415 EQLMIEALENASAQA
+415 KQLMIEALENASAQA
-430 DVVMTS
+430 DVVMAS

-467 RPLAFGQINDK
+467 RPLAFGQINNK

-516 SAIATENLRSRQGR
+516 NAIATENLRSRQGR
-530 TEFSRGIYELDET
+530 TEFSRGIYELDDT

-568 IEISPAV
+568 IEISPAI

-581 ESVTIIPLQAESRPI
+581 ESVTIIPLQGRI
-596 QNSKVSMSGLFIDYR
+596 
-611 KIFQRDSYGSHHSLH
+611 
-626 LQRPRQ
+626 
-632 RTDVLVPATPQHSR
+632 
-646 SSCRSRRYR
+646 
-655 YH
+655 

>member
-6 NIPILGFAA
+6 NIPIIGFAA

-28 IPKLTKAGLRIG
+28 VPKLTEAGLRIG

-50 VDQPGKD
+50 VDKPGKD
-57 SHRLRKAGASQML
+57 SYRLRKAGASQML
-70 ISSRNRFAL
+70 IASRNRFAL
-79 MTETPESESEFDY
+79 MTETQEAEAEFEY

-122 EEVGKPWLHPNDENI
+122 EEVGKPWLYPHDDNI
-137 IAIASDSGE
+137 IAIASDSAE

-152 QMNINDLEAIAQF
+152 QMNINDLDAIAQF
-165 VIQYVQEAKAP
+165 VLQYVQGAKAP
-176 KSKEKEAACCDTLS
+176 KSKEKDAACCDTLS

-209 VSETEACKI
+209 VSEIEACKI
-218 EDAYGRVLADH
+218 ENAYGRVLAEH
-229 VVSPV
+229 IISPV

-248 IRGDD
+248 IRSDNVD
-253 VERES
+253 RDS
-258 YQVVAKVMAGHAYDK
+258 YQVVAEVMAGHAYDQ

-289 PINGDTVVMREQ
+289 PLNGDTVVMREQ
-301 ASKDGDTVTF
+301 ASQEGDKVTF
-311 NGASIKT
+311 NGAHIKA

-330 IGNDVFTA
+330 IGSDVFTA

-415 EQLMIEALENASAQA
+415 EQLMIEALENTSAQA

-467 RPLAFGQINDK
+467 RPLAFGQINNK

-516 SAIATENLRSRQGR
+516 NAIATENLRSRQGR
-530 TEFSRGIYELDET
+530 TEFSRGIYELDDT

-568 IEISPAV
+568 IEISPAI

-581 ESVTIIPLQAESRPI
+581 ESVTIIPLQGRI
-596 QNSKVSMSGLFIDYR
+596 
-611 KIFQRDSYGSHHSLH
+611 
-626 LQRPRQ
+626 
-632 RTDVLVPATPQHSR
+632 
-646 SSCRSRRYR
+646 
-655 YH
+655 

>member
-6 NIPILGFAA
+6 NIPLIGFAA

-28 IPKLTKAGLRIG
+28 LPKLTEAGLRIG

-50 VDQPGKD
+50 VDKPGKD
-57 SHRLRKAGASQML
+57 SYRLRKAGASQML
-70 ISSRNRFAL
+70 IASRNRFAL
-79 MTETPESESEFDY
+79 MTETPEAEAEFEY

-122 EEVGKPWLHPNDENI
+122 EEVGKPWLYPHDDNI
-137 IAIASDSGE
+137 IAIASDTAE

-152 QMNINDLEAIAQF
+152 QMNINDLDAIAQF
-165 VIQYVQEAKAP
+165 VLQYVQDAKAP
-176 KSKEKEAACCDTLS
+176 KSKEKDAACCDTLS

-209 VSETEACKI
+209 VSEIEACKI
-218 EDAYGRVLADH
+218 ENAYGRVLAEH
-229 VVSPV
+229 IISPV

-248 IRGDD
+248 IRSDD
-253 VERES
+253 VDRDS
-258 YQVVAKVMAGHAYDK
+258 YQVVAEVMAGHAYDQ

-289 PINGDTVVMREQ
+289 PRNGDTVVMREQ
-301 ASKDGDTVTF
+301 ASQEGDKVTF
-311 NGASIKT
+311 NGSNIKA

-330 IGNDVFTA
+330 IGSDVFTA

-415 EQLMIEALENASAQA
+415 EPLMIEALENASAQA

-467 RPLAFGQINDK
+467 RPLAFGQINNK

-516 SAIATENLRSRQGR
+516 NAIATENLRSRQGR
-530 TEFSRGIYELDET
+530 TEFSRGIYELDDT

-568 IEISPAV
+568 IEISPAI

-581 ESVTIIPLQAESRPI
+581 ESVTIIPLQGRI
-596 QNSKVSMSGLFIDYR
+596 
-611 KIFQRDSYGSHHSLH
+611 
-626 LQRPRQ
+626 
-632 RTDVLVPATPQHSR
+632 
-646 SSCRSRRYR
+646 
-655 YH
+655 

>member
-28 IPKLTKAGLRIG
+28 LPKLTEAGLRIG

-50 VDQPGKD
+50 VDKPGKD
-57 SHRLRKAGASQML
+57 SYRLRKAGASQML
-70 ISSRNRFAL
+70 IASRNRFAL
-79 MTETPESESEFDY
+79 MTETPEAEAEFEY

-122 EEVGKPWLHPNDENI
+122 EEVGKPWLYPHDENI
-137 IAIASDSGE
+137 IAIASDSAE

-152 QMNINDLEAIAQF
+152 QMNINDLDAIAQF
-165 VIQYVQEAKAP
+165 VLQYVQEAKAP
-176 KSKEKEAACCDTLS
+176 KSKEKDAACCDTLS

-200 EKILSLVNT
+200 EKVLSLVNT
-209 VSETEACKI
+209 VSEIEACKI
-218 EDAYGRVLADH
+218 ENAYGRVLAEDII
-229 VVSPV
+229 SPV

-248 IRGDD
+248 IRSDD
-253 VERES
+253 VDRDS
-258 YQVVAKVMAGHAYDK
+258 YQVVAEVMAGHAYDQ

-289 PINGDTVVMREQ
+289 PRNGDTVVMREQ
-301 ASKDGDTVTF
+301 ASQEGDKVTF
-311 NGASIKT
+311 NGANIKA

-330 IGNDVFTA
+330 IGSDVFTA

-406 LDFGILEDN
+406 LNFGILEDN

-467 RPLAFGQINDK
+467 RPLAFGQINNK

-516 SAIATENLRSRQGR
+516 NAIATENLRSRQGR
-530 TEFSRGIYELDET
+530 TEFSRGIYELDNT

-568 IEISPAV
+568 IEISPAI

-581 ESVTIIPLQAESRPI
+581 ESVTIIPLQGRI
-596 QNSKVSMSGLFIDYR
+596 
-611 KIFQRDSYGSHHSLH
+611 
-626 LQRPRQ
+626 
-632 RTDVLVPATPQHSR
+632 
-646 SSCRSRRYR
+646 
-655 YH
+655 